1 MEVELKDILV
11 VIMQQRN
18 DALNKVAELTAQNLV
33 IHNKL
38 KALETSEESTEEV
51 VDK

>member
-1 MEVELKDILV
+1 MDVELRDVLV

-18 DALNKVAELTAQNLV
+18 DALNKVAELTAQNIV
-33 IHNKL
+33 MHKTL
-38 KALETSEESTEEV
+38 KALEASEETTEEV

>member
-1 MEVELKDILV
+1 MDVELRDVLV

-18 DALNKVAELTAQNLV
+18 DALNKVAELTAQNV
-33 IHNKL
+33 VMHNKL
-38 KALETSEESTEEV
+38 QALESSEEPTEEV